1 MLRDWGKPA
10 WWRQIPNRI
19 VTNAYFWIFA
29 AGLVLRWTYLTDA
42 LARNEL
48 IAYPVIDA
56 RSYVDWAQEI
66 LAGKWLW
73 FDVSNYTPGFP
84 AWLALWIGLL
94 GWHPAAHFAVFHLL
108 GAAQAVLVGKI
119 AEFLWDR
126 RTGIA
131 TGCLAA
137 TYWPFI
143 VFEGTYYAEAF
154 AMLNLTLALFLVAR
168 WSRKGG
174 GIGWLVW
181 AGIHLGFAVL
191 ARANAFVCAV
201 VLAGWVVWSVATTG
215 SLAGWAPKRRAT
227 AAVAALLL
235 PPLLLCAPI
244 LMWNW
249 KLSGRPM
256 LRSEGWLSIYMGN
269 NPDDRGLV
277 VPAGERWTDLLYQ
290 PIRAGKIHVGE
301 KEDYW
306 HDQFWNVV
314 KGETG
319 KWARLQARKALMQAG
334 QFEVSQEIDIAAYRA
349 ASRVLSWP
357 VLPGWGVV
365 APLAAVAIAA
375 MCRSSGARRGVP
387 LLLCGA
393 AYFASIFPV
402 QVAARYRLPLVITL
416 LPLAG
421 WSVIWL
427 FDRMRHREWSRATQG
442 TLVLALAG
450 LLVWPDWTGLHREKI
465 INQWFLVGL
474 KRTADGD
481 DNGALAAFEKGSAWN
496 PADPDCPLRSG
507 RIWLNRGNV
516 AKALTYFKESQVNF
530 PRGHESVIGYGDCAL
545 AENHPVEAFQYARYA
560 LWLAPNDMDALD
572 LASRAS
578 IARGDWVTTA
588 MISQQM
594 SSYPTHPASVAFSE
608 AWAWIR
614 AGRQTEAL
622 RVYDGV
628 AGTPWFSPLDR
639 ARAAYLGGV
648 ITLRLNHDKRAAV
661 EHWQAILRDQPTFFS
676 PLAELLTGAKTLHD
690 IQAESPADL
699 KGKPREYFIYTQGLA
714 ALMDGRGAEARQC
727 FERVVAVRNAGT
739 LAAGDQDVI
748 EIWSMADLAGSA
760 SPENAQPAS
769 KEPVP
774 PPGVK

>member
-56 RSYVDWAQEI
+56 RSYVDWAQEM

-357 VLPGWGVV
+357 VWPGWGVV
-365 APLAAVAIAA
+365 APLAAVN
-375 MCRSSGARRGVP
+375 RR
-387 LLLCGA
+387 
-393 AYFASIFPV
+393 
-402 QVAARYRLPLVITL
+402 
-416 LPLAG
+416 
-421 WSVIWL
+421 
-427 FDRMRHREWSRATQG
+427 
-442 TLVLALAG
+442 
-450 LLVWPDWTGLHREKI
+450 
-465 INQWFLVGL
+465 
-474 KRTADGD
+474 
-481 DNGALAAFEKGSAWN
+481 
-496 PADPDCPLRSG
+496 
-507 RIWLNRGNV
+507 NV
-516 AKALTYFKESQVNF
+516 
-530 PRGHESVIGYGDCAL
+530 
-545 AENHPVEAFQYARYA
+545 PVE
-560 LWLAPNDMDALD
+560 
-572 LASRAS
+572 
-578 IARGDWVTTA
+578 RG
-588 MISQQM
+588 
-594 SSYPTHPASVAFSE
+594 P
-608 AWAWIR
+608 
-614 AGRQTEAL
+614 
-622 RVYDGV
+622 
-628 AGTPWFSPLDR
+628 
-639 ARAAYLGGV
+639 
-648 ITLRLNHDKRAAV
+648 
-661 EHWQAILRDQPTFFS
+661 
-676 PLAELLTGAKTLHD
+676 
-690 IQAESPADL
+690 
-699 KGKPREYFIYTQGLA
+699 
-714 ALMDGRGAEARQC
+714 
-727 FERVVAVRNAGT
+727 
-739 LAAGDQDVI
+739 
-748 EIWSMADLAGSA
+748 AGSA
-760 SPENAQPAS
+760 AAALWSSLLCFDFPGPGRRPLSSTSRDHAFAVGRLVGDLAVRPDAAPGVVQGHPGHAG
-769 KEPVP
+769 PGP
-774 PPGVK
+774 GWPPGVARLDRFASRENNQPMVSRRSQAHGGRG